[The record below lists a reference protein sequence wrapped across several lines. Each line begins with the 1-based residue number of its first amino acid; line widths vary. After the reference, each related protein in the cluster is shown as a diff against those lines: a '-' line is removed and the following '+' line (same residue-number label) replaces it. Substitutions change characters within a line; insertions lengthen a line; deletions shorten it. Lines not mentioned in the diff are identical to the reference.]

1 MLLTVGLKA
10 IAGLAVAV
18 VRVLVQ
24 VFFMDG
30 VLITGIL
37 VLLFFNWFIR

>member
-1 MLLTVGLKA
+1 MKISALLTVGLKA
-10 IAGLAVAV
+10 IAGLTVAV

-30 VLITGIL
+30 VLQSIL
-37 VLLFFNWFIR
+37 VSLFSI

>member
-1 MLLTVGLKA
+1 MKISALLTVGLKA

-30 VLITGIL
+30 VLMTGIL
-37 VLLFFNWFIR
+37 VLLFFT

>member
-10 IAGLAVAV
+10 IAGLTVAL

-24 VFFMDG
+24 AFFMDG
-30 VLITGIL
+30 ALISISP
-37 VLLFFNWFIR
+37 LLFFI